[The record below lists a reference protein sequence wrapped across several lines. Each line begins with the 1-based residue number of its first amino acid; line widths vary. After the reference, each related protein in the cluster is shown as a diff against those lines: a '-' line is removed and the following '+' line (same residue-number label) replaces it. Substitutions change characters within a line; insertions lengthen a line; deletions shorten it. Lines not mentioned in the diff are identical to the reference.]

1 MTDLDTNNGYSKIP
15 HFFIDD
21 LMQHVGPLATVVYW
35 ALQRH
40 ANEAGN
46 SWPSQATLAKKCRL
60 SRQSII
66 NQIKILVDFGLIRV
80 ETRLDRT
87 SNFYT
92 FVPFTD
98 IVLPIISPIGCTRRV
113 QPEAEVV
120 HDVDIGCTRRVQPEA
135 EVVHDVD
142 IGCTR
147 GIQPEAEVVHD
158 VDIGCTRGVQG
169 LYTTCT
175 GVVND
180 VYMGCTPRVH
190 KEEPI
195 KKNQLKRTN
204 EEEEERDAPK
214 VAARSREAPRK
225 ESTRFQKP
233 HFEEVLAYFVSER
246 AGNHAKKYYDY
257 YESNG
262 WRVGKN
268 PMRNWQASA
277 RNWIAR
283 DADQKSS
290 GGTKGTTL
298 QDMALENK
306 RRVNSLVERG
316 LLPRMQQELEDE

>member
-1 MTDLDTNNGYSKIP
+1 MY
-15 HFFIDD
+15 
-21 LMQHVGPLATVVYW
+21 
-35 ALQRH
+35 R
-40 ANEAGN
+40 
-46 SWPSQATLAKKCRL
+46 
-60 SRQSII
+60 
-66 NQIKILVDFGLIRV
+66 
-80 ETRLDRT
+80 
-87 SNFYT
+87 
-92 FVPFTD
+92 
-98 IVLPIISPIGCTRRV
+98 
-113 QPEAEVV
+113 
-120 HDVDIGCTRRVQPEA
+120 
-135 EVVHDVD
+135 
-142 IGCTR
+142 
-147 GIQPEAEVVHD
+147 
-158 VDIGCTRGVQG
+158 
-169 LYTTCT
+169 
-175 GVVND
+175 
-180 VYMGCTPRVH
+180 GCTPRVH

-306 RRVNSLVERG
+306 RRVDSLVERG

>member
-98 IVLPIISPIGCTRRV
+98 IVLPIISPIGCTRGV
-113 QPEAEVV
+113 
-120 HDVDIGCTRRVQPEA
+120 
-135 EVVHDVD
+135 
-142 IGCTR
+142 
-147 GIQPEAEVVHD
+147 QPEAEVVHD

-169 LYTTCT
+169 LSTTCT
-175 GVVND
+175 GVVHH
-180 VYMGCTPRVH
+180 VYT
-190 KEEPI
+190 

-204 EEEEERDAPK
+204 
-214 VAARSREAPRK
+214 
-225 ESTRFQKP
+225 
-233 HFEEVLAYFVSER
+233 
-246 AGNHAKKYYDY
+246 
-257 YESNG
+257 
-262 WRVGKN
+262 
-268 PMRNWQASA
+268 
-277 RNWIAR
+277 
-283 DADQKSS
+283 
-290 GGTKGTTL
+290 
-298 QDMALENK
+298 
-306 RRVNSLVERG
+306 
-316 LLPRMQQELEDE
+316 

>member
-98 IVLPIISPIGCTRRV
+98 IVLPIISPIGCTRGV
-113 QPEAEVV
+113 
-120 HDVDIGCTRRVQPEA
+120 
-135 EVVHDVD
+135 
-142 IGCTR
+142 
-147 GIQPEAEVVHD
+147 QPEAEVVHD

-169 LYTTCT
+169 LSTTCT
-175 GVVND
+175 GVVHD
-180 VYMGCTPRVH
+180 VYRGCTPRVH

-306 RRVNSLVERG
+306 RRVDSLVERG